1 MLDFDIVFCYL
12 ESDFRGWHPSN
23 MRLDCLDFFT
33 HMCGNCCSIFKIQF
47 LHQTINYLQS
57 IKEHNY
63 LEKTNRYI
71 TTTSSLPQFQ
81 RMCPTYIFKTFN
93 RRQLFVLIILF
104 IIINNGGSE
113 KGWSIS
119 FKTPFRADSNELL
132 FVSEALILIEILV
145 DYDHIWSS
153 MSIVPHL
160 WLANIP
166 YHKKG

>member
-1 MLDFDIVFCYL
+1 MDEEIREIFEDLFSRDLVCLDCHHCYIQMRLSFIMLDFDIVFCYL

-113 KGWSIS
+113 KG
-119 FKTPFRADSNELL
+119 
-132 FVSEALILIEILV
+132 
-145 DYDHIWSS
+145 
-153 MSIVPHL
+153 
-160 WLANIP
+160 
-166 YHKKG
+166 